1 MKLIYRIALGLAVTL
16 IPITAIWAMLF
27 YFAMIREVN
36 DETDDSLRAYAQ
48 LIVRRCYEG
57 RPLPMLN
64 SGSNNIYTIEP
75 ATEQYI
81 AQYDG
86 AEFYD
91 KSVYIPEH
99 DETEPAR
106 VMEMLFK
113 DNDGRYLKLTVS
125 TPTIDKQDIRRTI
138 LGWSIT
144 LFTLLLIVVLSISM
158 IIIRRS
164 LRPLYALLKWLDGYK
179 PGDSAQSVPNDT
191 YIKEFRR
198 LNEAAQQAVNRSEE
212 LLDRQTQFIGNAS
225 HELQTP
231 LAVIG
236 NRVEYIIDHLAPNEP
251 QLIELMKIQ
260 QSLRHS
266 VRLNRTLL
274 MLMRIESGQVA
285 ESSECDINAIVAEIV
300 GTMSEIYE
308 ERGLECVV
316 NEESHL
322 CLYINETLAR
332 TLIGN
337 LIKNSFIYATERS
350 HITITL
356 GEHSLRI
363 ENEGGEPL
371 DKERVFDRF
380 YTHTSREGSTGL
392 GLAIVRSI
400 ATHYG
405 YKAEYDFTNN
415 RHIFTLIF
423 HE

>member
-48 LIVRRCYEG
+48 LIVRRCHEG

-125 TPTIDKQDIRRTI
+125 TPTIDKQDIRHTI

-144 LFTLLLIVVLSISM
+144 LFTLLFIVVLSISM

-212 LLDRQTQFIGNAS
+212 LLDRQSQFIGNAS

-322 CLYINETLAR
+322 YLYINETLAR

-350 HITITL
+350 HITVTL

-405 YKAEYDFTNN
+405 YKAEYDFRDN